1 MRFFIILI
9 FLVSP
14 IFSVQAI
21 PLPELHQ
28 CNKTLTYQLY
38 FSGLKV
44 GTLSRHVHWRG
55 NKAKVY
61 AYGNAD
67 VLVTS
72 SKYKNQTEME
82 WSDAHQ
88 SFITHSFEQNIS
100 GLLSRK
106 ATGTFSANGQQSTI
120 IKDRETTQYNDPDFP
135 LLDGDTLGAQ
145 LRLLLIQGKTKFDF
159 KMQST
164 SKVSH
169 YFFEVLGSEKI
180 ATRYGEVETLK
191 VRQTEVDDRQIDMW
205 FAPSLD
211 YQLVKAKYKR
221 NILKLEAELV
231 SMKKECPPTL
241 SAKAKS
247 MPPSN

>member
-1 MRFFIILI
+1 MRFFIVFILI
-9 FLVSP
+9 ITPFYSA
-14 IFSVQAI
+14 QAM
-21 PLPELHQ
+21 PLPEFHQ

-55 NKAKVY
+55 NQAKVY

-72 SKYKNQTEME
+72 SKYKNQSEMT
-82 WSDAHQ
+82 WSEAHQ
-88 SFITHSFEQNIS
+88 SFITKSFEQNIS

-106 ATGTFSANGQQSTI
+106 ATGIFSANGQQSTI
-120 IKDRETTQYNDPDFP
+120 TKNGETTEYDDPEFP
-135 LLDGDTLGAQ
+135 LLDGDTLGVQ

-169 YFFEVLGSEKI
+169 YFFEVLGTEKL
-180 ATRYGEVETLK
+180 ATRYGEVETIK
-191 VRQTEVDDRQIDMW
+191 VRQAEVDDRQIDMW

-221 NILKLEAELV
+221 NILNLEAEIL

-241 SAKAKS
+241 SAK
-247 MPPSN
+247 N